1 MIRENSLTRDF
12 IDEGR
17 GFEEEI
23 ESDVNNE
30 GINEPFDPTLIRIDT
45 RQLTID
51 LVLNRIQYKEL
62 DLAPDFQRQAGIWK
76 DDAQSRLIESILIR
90 IPLPAFYMDATN
102 EDKWLVIDGLQRL
115 TALKRFIIEKSLK
128 LTGLEYLKELEDKTY
143 DAIPRKYQRRIME
156 THLTV
161 YLIEHGTPPEVKYSI
176 FRRINTGG
184 MSLTPQEIRHALNQ
198 GKATFLLTS
207 LAKLNEFQK
216 ITGMGQSRQQRML
229 DQEFVLGFLA
239 YTVNPSCKYNQP
251 KSRDELFHRTL
262 AEINKMSEPEIRT
275 LEDKFRVAMAAA
287 LEIFGDRAFRKISLK
302 SSKSFPVNQ
311 ALFEAWSVSLS
322 QLKYQEIE
330 ILKQRKDDLINR
342 FGELVDNNGEF
353 LKSISQASEKV
364 NVRFSTIETLIQ
376 EVLK

>member
-1 MIRENSLTRDF
+1 MDF
-12 IDEGR
+12 IDKEI

-51 LVLNRIQYKEL
+51 LVLKRIEYKEL

-102 EDKWLVIDGLQRL
+102 DDKWLVIDGLQRL
-115 TALKRFIIEKSLK
+115 TVLKRFIIDKSLK
-128 LTGLEYLKELEDKTY
+128 LTGLQYLKELEDKTY
-143 DAIPRKYQRRIME
+143 DAIPRQYQRRIME
-156 THLTV
+156 TQLTL
-161 YLIEHGTPPEVKYSI
+161 YLIEQGTPPEVKYNI

-184 MSLTPQEIRHALNQ
+184 MSLTPQEIRHALNP
-198 GKATFLLTS
+198 GKATFLLAS
-207 LAKLNEFQK
+207 LAKLNEFNK
-216 ITGMGQSRQQRML
+216 LTKLGKSRQERML
-229 DQEFVLGFLA
+229 DREFVLGFLA

-262 AEINKMSEPEIRT
+262 AEINKMSEPELRT
-275 LEDKFRVAMAAA
+275 LEDKFRRAMTAAF
-287 LEIFGDRAFRKISLK
+287 EIFGDRAFRKISLK
-302 SSKSFPVNQ
+302 SIKLFPVNQ

-322 QLKYQEIE
+322 QLKEPEID
-330 ILKQRKDDLINR
+330 ILKKRKDDLIYR
-342 FGELVDNNGEF
+342 FGELVDNSG
-353 LKSISQASEKV
+353 
-364 NVRFSTIETLIQ
+364 
-376 EVLK
+376 